1 MKTRALFYLVLVL
14 ALGVG
19 CATHSP
25 RDELLTR
32 SRAVALRLEMDGNG
46 MCSGTAIG
54 PHLILSATHC
64 FVGMQALT
72 VNGKDAKV

>member
-1 MKTRALFYLVLVL
+1 MKLRIAFYLVLIL
-14 ALGVG
+14 ATAS

-25 RDELLTR
+25 REDLLSR
-32 SRAVALRLEMDGNG
+32 SRAVALRLEMNGNG
-46 MCSGTAIG
+46 VCSGTSIG

-64 FVGMQALT
+64 FVGMKALT

>member
-1 MKTRALFYLVLVL
+1 MKMRIAFYLVLVM
-14 ALGVG
+14 AAVG

-25 RDELLTR
+25 RDNLLSR

-46 MCSGTAIG
+46 VCSGTAIG

-64 FVGMQALT
+64 FVGMKALT
-72 VNGKDAKV
+72 VNGKDVKV

>member
-1 MKTRALFYLVLVL
+1 MKMRIAFYLVLVL
-14 ALGVG
+14 AAVG

>member
-1 MKTRALFYLVLVL
+1 MKMRIAFYLVLVL
-14 ALGVG
+14 AAVG

-25 RDELLTR
+25 RDDLLSR

-46 MCSGTAIG
+46 VCSGTAIG

-64 FVGMQALT
+64 FVGMKALT
-72 VNGKDAKV
+72 VNGKDVKV

>member
-1 MKTRALFYLVLVL
+1 MKLRIAFYLVLVL
-14 ALGVG
+14 AAVG

-25 RDELLTR
+25 RDNLLSR

-46 MCSGTAIG
+46 VCSGTAIG

-64 FVGMQALT
+64 FAELEELK
-72 VNGKDAKV
+72 VNDKVVHV

>member
-1 MKTRALFYLVLVL
+1 MKTRALVYLVLVL
-14 ALGVG
+14 AAVG

-25 RDELLTR
+25 REDLLTR

-46 MCSGTAIG
+46 VCSGTAIG

-64 FVGMQALT
+64 FVGMKDLSVNDKT
-72 VNGKDAKV
+72 VKV

>member
-1 MKTRALFYLVLVL
+1 MKLRIAFYLVLLV
-14 ALGVG
+14 AMVG

-25 RDELLTR
+25 RDDLLSR

-46 MCSGTAIG
+46 VCSGTAIG

-64 FVGMQALT
+64 FEDLKELK
-72 VNGKDAKV
+72 VNDKVVHV

>member
-1 MKTRALFYLVLVL
+1 MKLRIALYLVLIL
-14 ALGVG
+14 AAVG
-19 CATHSP
+19 CATHTP
-25 RDELLTR
+25 RNDLLTR

-46 MCSGTAIG
+46 VCSGTAIG

-64 FVGMQALT
+64 FVGMKAIT

>member
-1 MKTRALFYLVLVL
+1 MKTRVALYLVLLV
-14 ALGVG
+14 AMVG

-25 RDELLTR
+25 RDDLLSR

-46 MCSGTAIG
+46 VCSGTAIG

-64 FVGMQALT
+64 FVGMKALT

>member
-14 ALGVG
+14 AAVG

-25 RDELLTR
+25 RDELLSR

-64 FVGMQALT
+64 FVGMQALA

>member
-1 MKTRALFYLVLVL
+1 MKMRIAFYLVLVM
-14 ALGVG
+14 AAVG

-25 RDELLTR
+25 RDNLLSR

-46 MCSGTAIG
+46 VCSGTAIG

-64 FVGMQALT
+64 FVGMKALT